1 MPSALPKADTT
12 SPSFQILEEIP
23 KGMRR
28 GFIIFKENRVLG
40 FAALV
45 VWASLWA
52 AMAPAHE
59 VPAEMA
65 TAAHQFLKSLS
76 PEDLQRVVIDFDD
89 PHRQKWHFFPSTLM
103 EKYGGRRGLELKEMT
118 SQQRALAHGLLNTAL
133 SHRGY
138 QQAMTVIALEK
149 ILYDLEQENPMR
161 DSGKYHVAIHGEPSA
176 DQTWGWSFEG
186 HHLSINVTLVDGKR
200 LCVTPSFFGSNPAIV
215 PSGTFKGLDTLQK
228 EQSLAR
234 KLVQS
239 LGREQRQMAVI
250 AEKAP
255 PEILTKAEIRVSADQ
270 FQPPKG
276 IPYAKLSP
284 SQQAMLLELV
294 DQFLQKYREPIVG
307 EIQRRTPITDGD
319 GVFFAWAGGIEPGEG
334 HYYRVQTPFFLF
346 EYDNTQNDANHVH
359 AVWRQFEGDFGEDLL
374 GHHYRT
380 SPHHA
385 QK

>member
-1 MPSALPKADTT
+1 M
-12 SPSFQILEEIP
+12 
-23 KGMRR
+23 
-28 GFIIFKENRVLG
+28 
-40 FAALV
+40 
-45 VWASLWA
+45 
-52 AMAPAHE
+52 
-59 VPAEMA
+59 
-65 TAAHQFLKSLS
+65 
-76 PEDLQRVVIDFDD
+76 
-89 PHRQKWHFFPSTLM
+89 
-103 EKYGGRRGLELKEMT
+103 
-118 SQQRALAHGLLNTAL
+118 
-133 SHRGY
+133 
-138 QQAMTVIALEK
+138 
-149 ILYDLEQENPMR
+149 
-161 DSGKYHVAIHGEPSA
+161 
-176 DQTWGWSFEG
+176 
-186 HHLSINVTLVDGKR
+186 TLVDGQR

-234 KLVQS
+234 KLVKS

-255 PEILTKAEIRVSADQ
+255 PEILTKAEIRVLADQ

-294 DQFLQKYREPIVG
+294 DQFLQKYREPSVG
-307 EIQRRTPITDGD
+307 EIPRRTPITDGD

-334 HYYRVQTPFFLF
+334 HYYRIQTPFFLF